1 MLKCFMKNIRF
12 LLAYLDIIT
21 VSKIIRIICFTYDQP
36 IHTNALAHMLFRKR
50 WKQ

>member
-1 MLKCFMKNIRF
+1 MFKCFMKNIRF
-12 LLAYLDIIT
+12 LPTYLDIT
-21 VSKIIRIICFTYDQP
+21 VSKIICIICFTCDQS